1 METMSTLPTRQTTT
15 HRLDLT
21 AQEFGVA
28 VARLV
33 ARAMVKSAKSI
44 SRWHELQRQKQA
56 LRSLDQRMLNDIG
69 LTARDV
75 ERAFG
80 PSVWDRL
87 GL

>member
-1 METMSTLPTRQTTT
+1 METMNTLPSRLVTT
-15 HRLDLT
+15 HRLDLS
-21 AQEFGVA
+21 AQDIAVA

-33 ARAMVKSAKSI
+33 VRAMVKSGKTI

-69 LTARDV
+69 LNARDV
-75 ERAFG
+75 GRAFG